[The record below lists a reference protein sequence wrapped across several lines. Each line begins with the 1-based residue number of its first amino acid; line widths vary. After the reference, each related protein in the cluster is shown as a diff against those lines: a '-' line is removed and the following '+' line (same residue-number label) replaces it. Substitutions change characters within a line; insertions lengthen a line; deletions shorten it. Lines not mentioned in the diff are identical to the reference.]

1 MATDAWTKY
10 PEKVQSADGV
20 TTAAEAAQEK
30 AANKARLVKKLV
42 YFPWLGATMI
52 VIADGVSRFAQDP
65 LWALTCVGFG
75 IPIVLFGIFE
85 LRRKD
90 KREKTM

>member
-10 PEKVQSADGV
+10 PEKVQSPNGV
-20 TTAAEAAQEK
+20 RTDVEAAEEK
-30 AANKARLVKKLV
+30 AASKRRLVKKLI
-42 YFPWLGATMI
+42 YLPWLGATLI

-65 LWALTCVGFG
+65 LWALTCIGFG
-75 IPIVLFGIFE
+75 IPIVLLGIYE

-90 KREKTM
+90 NREKAV